1 VVPLGTNKIKQTV
14 TNSFMTTQE
23 ENWELMT
30 VLGFPWTE
38 CEKVGNKD
46 RPFLLQK
53 TVEIKEQVQK
63 QQELEMEMEAQA
75 FSERMSQPQG
85 DGGNPSRED
94 RGLQKPAGLELPG
107 NL

>member
-1 VVPLGTNKIKQTV
+1 
-14 TNSFMTTQE
+14 MTRQE

-38 CEKVGNKD
+38 CEKIDDKD

-53 TVEIKEQVQK
+53 TVEIKAQVQK
-63 QQELEMEMEAQA
+63 QQELEMEMEAKA
-75 FSERMSQPQG
+75 FTERMSQQQG
-85 DGGNPSRED
+85 GGGNPSREE
-94 RGLQKPAGLELPG
+94 RGLEKPAGLELPG